1 MHPFRNTITLIDWEQ
16 QKQNK
21 LIRHAE
27 VVANLGPTSKIE
39 SVSKNERR
47 LARLKKKKKR
57 HSVLSQTFQI
67 HDYFEENGVIL

>member
-16 QKQNK
+16 QKQYK
-21 LIRHAE
+21 LIRHVE

-47 LARLKKKKKR
+47 LARLKKKKETF
-57 HSVLSQTFQI
+57 SVVADLP
-67 HDYFEENGVIL
+67 DPRLL